1 MKFLLK
7 KSSYQIFD
15 DIFSLLY
22 PRVCLACGKNIRA
35 HEEAICLTCQFKM
48 PKTNFHEDRENP
60 FTERFWGRVRLNC
73 GSAFFYFGKGGKVQ
87 QLIHNLKYSNK
98 PEIGVRVGK
107 LYGKVLSKS
116 LFFRQADMIVPVPLH
131 PLKQRMRGYNQSSVF
146 AQGLSESMDIPWVK
160 ALRRTEMTETQTK
173 KDRIARFNNVKDA
186 FEVTDPK
193 FLEGKHILLVDDVI
207 TTGATIEACAHKILE
222 IPGTKVSVV
231 TIAFARQ

>member
-22 PRVCLACGKNIRA
+22 PRVCLACGNNIRA

-48 PKTNFHEDRENP
+48 PKTDFHEYRENP
-60 FTERFWGRVRLNC
+60 FTERFWGRVKLNC

-87 QLIHNLKYSNK
+87 ELIHNLKYNNK
-98 PEIGVRVGK
+98 PEIGVRVGG
-107 LYGKVLSKS
+107 LYGKVLGKS
-116 LFFRQADMIVPVPLH
+116 LFFRQADIIVPVPLH
-131 PLKQRMRGYNQSSVF
+131 PRKKRMRGYNQSAVF
-146 AQGLSESMDIPWVK
+146 AQGLSESMNIPWME

-173 KDRIARFNNVKDA
+173 KDRISRFDNVKDA
-186 FEVTDPK
+186 FEVADPEFMK
-193 FLEGKHILLVDDVI
+193 GKHILLVDDVI
-207 TTGATIEACAHKILE
+207 TTGATIEACALKILAV
-222 IPGTKVSVV
+222 PGTKVSVV